1 MRRFPILLALV
12 ALPASAVDLR
22 YIAHASFELR
32 SPGGVKLVVDP
43 YNSHVWLGYTF
54 PDNLSADAVLVTHP
68 HFDHDAWYYLR
79 GFPAVF
85 RQPGRYSIG
94 DMTIQGLPG
103 KHADPYGA
111 EFGQINTIFLVETG
125 GVRLAHLGDNGPL
138 TPENVKAMGRVDVLL
153 LPLDETEHI
162 LKFRE
167 IDAIVAA
174 LRPRVIV
181 PMHYR
186 FGPGLGPDDLG
197 TIDAWLGKQRR
208 VRDAGNQVTLSA
220 RDLPP
225 EPTVYRFQPAPEAR
239 PWSAQF
245 WEALRA
251 VRQFNRLL
259 DQTKGKPTP
268 DQLSEIA
275 PHLLQTTAREPG
287 FIAGWHA
294 RAMLAHLQGRPEE
307 AIQLLETGLT
317 VSYPDDTERT
327 TLARALLAELL
338 AARGLAAAARAQ
350 WQELL
355 RVSHRTDLQ
364 QKARRGLGLSSTEPR
379 P

>member
-1 MRRFPILLALV
+1 VRRLPVLLALLV
-12 ALPASAVDLR
+12 LPALAVDIR

-32 SPGGVKLVVDP
+32 SPGGVRVVVDP

-94 DMTIQGLPG
+94 DVTIEGLAG
-103 KHADPYGA
+103 KHAGPYGT
-111 EFGQINTIFLVETG
+111 EFGQINTIFVVESG

-138 TPENVKAMGRVDVLL
+138 TPGNVKAMGRVDVLL

-167 IDAIVAA
+167 IDAIIAA

-186 FGPGLGPDDLG
+186 FGPGMGPDDLG
-197 TIDAWLGKQRR
+197 TIDAWVGKQRR

-220 RDLPP
+220 RDLPQ
-225 EPTVYRFQPAPEAR
+225 ESTVYRFQPAPEAR
-239 PWSAQF
+239 PWTAQF

-259 DQTKGKPTP
+259 DQTKGKPSP
-268 DQLSEIA
+268 EQLAEIERN
-275 PHLLQTTAREPG
+275 LLNATAREPG

-294 RAMLAHLQGRPEE
+294 RATLARLRGRTEE
-307 AIQLLETGLT
+307 AIRLLETGLT

-338 AARGLAAAARAQ
+338 AERGRAEEARVQ
-350 WQELL
+350 WRELL
-355 RVSHRTDLQ
+355 RVSHRTDIQ
-364 QKARRGLGLSSTEPR
+364 EKARRGLE
-379 P
+379 